1 MEKDRINDTE
11 KSFLSGKKRM
21 DKLKVLMKYA
31 GISVFEYF
39 PDSDRMVLYN
49 EQLEEE
55 KGIMPFLGQLGQ
67 ICTIHPEDVQKMREF
82 LLGQTLGTVELKLL
96 KKGHYKRVLL
106 DALQKEEGDQSVI
119 GCIRDITEIRK
130 REELLEDQARR
141 DSMTGLY
148 NHDTGKLLVNEY
160 LREKR
165 MDASSGLLMLDVDHF
180 KNVND
185 VYGHLFGDEVL
196 IGFSGFLQSFFRKED
211 ILIRTGGDEFAV
223 FLKEISREALEKKVS
238 ELVKRVGKLTFSK
251 RDFVMSC
258 SVGVCFLP
266 GGLGDYSYEQL
277 LEHADLALYRA
288 KIAGRN
294 QYAVGEKLI
303 PLDTGNKGETAV
315 KLLMDETME
324 KREFEIYFQPKISL
338 HNYKIVGAEAL
349 VRWRRP
355 DGIVV
360 RPEHFL
366 PFYEKNGKIVELD
379 FYVFEQVAAFLE
391 KTKRSGITPVPVSV
405 NVSALHAED
414 PQTTRRYL
422 EILEKYKVDPGMLEM
437 ELKETDTI
445 RYENIKDLL
454 RSLQEAGF
462 R

>member
-96 KKGHYKRVLL
+96 EKGHYKRILL
-106 DALQKEEGDQSVI
+106 DALQKEEGDRSVI

-196 IGFSGFLQSFFRKED
+196 IGFS
-211 ILIRTGGDEFAV
+211 
-223 FLKEISREALEKKVS
+223 
-238 ELVKRVGKLTFSK
+238 
-251 RDFVMSC
+251 
-258 SVGVCFLP
+258 
-266 GGLGDYSYEQL
+266 
-277 LEHADLALYRA
+277 
-288 KIAGRN
+288 
-294 QYAVGEKLI
+294 
-303 PLDTGNKGETAV
+303 
-315 KLLMDETME
+315 
-324 KREFEIYFQPKISL
+324 
-338 HNYKIVGAEAL
+338 
-349 VRWRRP
+349 
-355 DGIVV
+355 
-360 RPEHFL
+360 
-366 PFYEKNGKIVELD
+366 
-379 FYVFEQVAAFLE
+379 
-391 KTKRSGITPVPVSV
+391 
-405 NVSALHAED
+405 
-414 PQTTRRYL
+414 
-422 EILEKYKVDPGMLEM
+422 
-437 ELKETDTI
+437 
-445 RYENIKDLL
+445 
-454 RSLQEAGF
+454 
-462 R
+462 